1 MTIIDPIAVIANKYD
16 ICEPFDMMI
25 ALQAAFKETREID
38 GSGYSLFT
46 VPEHILGQVAEK
58 MSWLVR
64 VKMSGEK
71 VSEYVSKYNDE
82 SEIVYME
89 PPDGMTAAERQKAG
103 EKYQQD
109 QRYKFKKKL
118 EKWEKLSVLR

>member
-1 MTIIDPIAVIANKYD
+1 MTIIDPIAVIANEYD

-25 ALQAAFKETREID
+25 ALQAVFKETREID

-64 VKMSGEK
+64 VKMSAEK
-71 VSEYVSKYNDE
+71 VSEYVSIYNDG
-82 SEIVYME
+82 SEIVYLV
-89 PPDGMTAAERQKAG
+89 PPDGMTAAERHRAG
-103 EKYQQD
+103 EQYHQD
-109 QRYKFKKKL
+109 QRDKFKKKL
-118 EKWEKLSVLR
+118 KKWEKLSVQK